1 MLFYP
6 AVVSAMNSVYR
17 RNRLPIQAF
26 IHCMAESR
34 IHDYHIASDYR
45 MDVFASSNS
54 LGRNELNNI

>member
-1 MLFYP
+1 
-6 AVVSAMNSVYR
+6 MNSVYR

-54 LGRNELNNI
+54 LGRNQRKIIE